1 MPRLARILIYPIKAL
16 DPVEV
21 AEATVL
27 ASGGLQ
33 HDRRFAMFDDRGRLI
48 NGKRTENVHTLRAH
62 YDLQANTVSLD
73 AGEAPQTFHFERDR
87 GLLERRLAR
96 HFGMAVNLRENVQG
110 GFPDDTESPGPTII
124 ASATLRDVA
133 GWFPGI
139 TGDEARRRFRANLE
153 IDDVEPF
160 WEDRLYGEERAG
172 VRFRIGKVEF
182 VGTNPCQRC
191 AVPPR
196 DSATGEMTS
205 DFIAIFEER
214 RYETLPWWATK
225 SRFDHF
231 YRLAVNTRPV
241 SSAGGV
247 IRVGDEVEIVR

>member
-1 MPRLARILIYPIKAL
+1 MPRLAYIQIFPIKSL
-16 DPVEV
+16 DPVEL

-48 NGKRTENVHTLRAH
+48 NGKRTERVHTLRAR
-62 YDLQANTVSLD
+62 YDLQADTMSLD
-73 AGEAPQTFHFERDR
+73 AGEAPQTFHFEQDR
-87 GLLERRLAR
+87 AQLERRLAQ
-96 HFGMAVNLRENVQG
+96 HFGLAVSLRENVQG

-124 ASATLRDVA
+124 SSATLRNVA
-133 GWFPGI
+133 DWFPGI
-139 TGDEARRRFRANLE
+139 TLDEARKRFRANLE

-160 WEDRLYGEERAG
+160 WEDRLYGEEGAG
-172 VRFRIGKVEF
+172 VRFRIGEVEF

-196 DSATGEMTS
+196 DSGTGEKRD
-205 DFIAIFEER
+205 DFIGVFEER
-214 RYETLPWWATK
+214 RYEALPWWATK

-231 YRLAVNTRPV
+231 YRLAVNTRPA

-247 IRVGDEVEIVR
+247 IRVGDQVEIVG